1 MYLTRSLVDTYGASH
16 RMMEGWMSS
25 WEAAFYKSL
34 CSEQKP
40 RRLKEAAIEISN
52 MLSMVGEFRRRL
64 TAFEHARWTTT
75 DCSWFPDLTGQQR
88 EILNEPDQSE
98 EVTWLVQDISSA
110 GKKFEQLTCDIR
122 ADMDLLMLQSAA
134 VQQELTERLQKY
146 LGKVTGLVLV
156 PTLVAGLFGANTR
169 LPGGG
174 SWLGF
179 EIMLGLMVLSGVV
192 VYWLIHKLIEDR
204 DGV

>member
-1 MYLTRSLVDTYGASH
+1 
-16 RMMEGWMSS
+16 MMEGWVSS
-25 WEAAFYKSL
+25 WEATFYRSL
-34 CSEQKP
+34 CSDEKMK
-40 RRLKEAAIEISN
+40 RLKAAAIEISN

-64 TAFEHARWTTT
+64 TAFEHARLTTT
-75 DCSWFPDLTGQQR
+75 DHSWFPGLADQYLTDPR
-88 EILNEPDQSE
+88 RDSLNEPQESDQVSSL
-98 EVTWLVQDISSA
+98 VTSLATV
-110 GKKFEQLTCDIR
+110 GEKFDQLTLDIR

-134 VQQELTERLQKY
+134 VQQESTERLQKY

-179 EIMLGLMVLSGVV
+179 EIMLALMVISGVI
-192 VYWLIHKLIEDR
+192 VYWIIHKLVENR
-204 DGV
+204 EGH